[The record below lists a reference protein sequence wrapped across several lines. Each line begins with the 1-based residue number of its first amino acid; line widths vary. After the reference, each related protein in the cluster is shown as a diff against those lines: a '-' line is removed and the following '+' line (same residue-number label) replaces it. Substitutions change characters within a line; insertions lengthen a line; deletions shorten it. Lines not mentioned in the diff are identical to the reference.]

1 MRKVILTKTVSR
13 YLAKLDKKTAARIIA
28 AIKGLQ
34 GSPMQGD
41 LEVIK
46 GERDKMR
53 LRVGS
58 YRVLFR
64 VGNDIIEVV
73 DIGPRGDI
81 YK

>member
-1 MRKVILTKTVSR
+1 MRKVILTKTAAKH
-13 YLAKLDKKTAARIIA
+13 LAKLDQKTASRITTA
-28 AIKGLQ
+28 LKGLQ
-34 GSPMQGD
+34 ASPMQGNI
-41 LEVIK
+41 EAIK

-53 LRVGS
+53 LRVGR

-64 VGNDIIEVV
+64 VDGDIIEIA